1 MVEQKKE
8 IWNNPNQILAVCPED
23 QKLEQAAWRSADL
36 ERIGLPAVEV
46 WPPCWKIC
54 IKPQL
59 AQLRSGQIKGELGF
73 PSEQSIP
80 WEGLAGVGRTQPE
93 L

>member
-46 WPPCWKIC
+46 
-54 IKPQL
+54 
-59 AQLRSGQIKGELGF
+59 
-73 PSEQSIP
+73 
-80 WEGLAGVGRTQPE
+80 
-93 L
+93 

>member
-8 IWNNPNQILAVCPED
+8 IWNNPNQILAVCAED

-46 WPPCWKIC
+46 
-54 IKPQL
+54 
-59 AQLRSGQIKGELGF
+59 
-73 PSEQSIP
+73 
-80 WEGLAGVGRTQPE
+80 
-93 L
+93 